1 MTDCRGVPSIA
12 ALGVLSWDEL
22 FVVDS
27 YPVEGGFAM
36 IQRTLSGP
44 GGTTGNIAMTARR
57 LGADVSLYAKVG
69 SDQRGAQILESVQ
82 ATGIRTDGCLQADG
96 ETDLSMVL
104 VSAQNAER
112 TIIWKQGPHIRR
124 RDQIDIDR
132 LFGADV
138 TVIDCVD
145 HDLRTFLTDLPAH
158 TRPGA
163 CLLGT
168 LTYLSDVVA
177 RNTFEVALR
186 HDILIGNERE
196 YQRLVGLENGHAC
209 LKAVAAA
216 MPGNNLR
223 LAVMTAGDRGAQ
235 AATRNDL
242 ISARAV
248 PLEAID
254 STGAGD
260 AFVGAFAFAHASRW
274 DLQKSLTFA
283 NSVASCAVTAL
294 GAQSG
299 LPTYAEAIKVA
310 GFSS

>member
-1 MTDCRGVPSIA
+1 MTDCRGVPSIS
-12 ALGVLSWDEL
+12 ALGVFSWDEL
-22 FVVDS
+22 FLVDS
-27 YPVEGGFAM
+27 YPAEGGFAM

-57 LGADVSLYAKVG
+57 LGAEVAIYSKVG
-69 SDQRGAQILESVQ
+69 SDQRGARLLESLQ
-82 ATGIRTDGCLQADG
+82 ATGIRTEGCLHAEG
-96 ETDLSMVL
+96 ETDLSMLL
-104 VSAQNAER
+104 VSALNAER
-112 TIIWKQGPHIRR
+112 TIVWKQGPHILR

-132 LFGADV
+132 LFGADI
-138 TVIDCVD
+138 TIIDCVD
-145 HDLRTFLTDLPAH
+145 HDLRMFLTDLPAH

-168 LTYLSDVVA
+168 LTYLVDVVA
-177 RNTFEVALR
+177 RNNLELALR

-196 YQRLVGLENGHAC
+196 YQRLVGLENGQAC
-209 LKAVAAA
+209 LETVAAA

-223 LAVMTAGDRGAQ
+223 FAVMTAGDRGAY

-242 ISARAV
+242 ISVRAV
-248 PLEAID
+248 PVKAID

-283 NSVASCAVTAL
+283 NAVASCAVSAL